1 MADKRTTPPV
11 FEAPEEESS
20 GKGPAADRA
29 AENTA
34 TEKTAAENTAT
45 EKTAA
50 ENTAAENTAEN
61 MVENAADDMAENRF
75 TKEMPAEN
83 TTPEDAG
90 ALFPV
95 IEAVLFAA
103 GYPVPYE
110 KLAQLTD
117 TTPEKIRRAVAALAE
132 NYRED
137 RFGIQIVEY
146 AEECQ
151 MCTKEDYESY
161 VREALGIR
169 QGGRLSN
176 SSLEVLAIV
185 AYHQPV
191 TRSQIEHIRGVDSSY
206 AVSSLVTKKLIE
218 EKGRLDVPG
227 RPVLFGTTSDFLR
240 CFGLS
245 SLDELPDASAF
256 LDSIRLAD
264 ETSADGI
271 PEDEVLPEESF
282 AEGASAG
289 GKGS

>member
-1 MADKRTTPPV
+1 MDNS
-11 FEAPEEESS
+11 E
-20 GKGPAADRA
+20 
-29 AENTA
+29 
-34 TEKTAAENTAT
+34 
-45 EKTAA
+45 
-50 ENTAAENTAEN
+50 
-61 MVENAADDMAENRF
+61 
-75 TKEMPAEN
+75 
-83 TTPEDAG
+83 

-110 KLAQLTD
+110 KLAKLTETD
-117 TTPEKIRRAVAALAE
+117 ESLVREAVAALAE
-132 NYRED
+132 HYRAE
-137 RFGIQIVEY
+137 RFGIQIVEF

-151 MCTKEDYESY
+151 ICTKEAYEGY

-206 AVSSLVTKKLIE
+206 AVSSLVMKKLIE
-218 EKGRLDVPG
+218 EKGRLEVPG

-240 CFGLS
+240 CFGFS

-256 LDSIRLAD
+256 LDNIQ
-264 ETSADGI
+264 TSF
-271 PEDEVLPEESF
+271 EELEGEGEAGAVDRSDVIDQSDAVDPAA
-282 AEGASAG
+282 AEGEADAGEDSAPADTAARAE
-289 GKGS
+289 SLAE